1 MTSMLMAC
9 RPRVPRETR
18 FGNPDGSSG
27 LAYADT
33 TAVMNPSMG
42 NPGSRMILF
51 VATLNSTIPTPTG
64 DWTKVYEST
73 GIGNVGQNIAGS
85 PTNGVKMAVF
95 TKLMG
100 NRYEETR
107 VPASTTQ
114 TTTRMF
120 GVYDCDIES
129 IVGVEGLYGNGQFPA
144 VTTQGPNRRVFQV
157 MMTAGVTP
165 RTANGQVGLFDY
177 GHLDQATGTSNGPVY
192 YAQGIAG
199 AAGAVTP
206 ATFTL
211 RDSANISATG
221 NLSMVTIVLKPA
233 THSGQEVTAVL
244 WQAATSTWTVP
255 ANVYEIKQVV
265 TIGSG
270 GKGGNGN
277 GVGTIPSG
285 GGAGGKATRT
295 QSIAVTPGQVIAYR
309 VPAGSS
315 QLSCYFGPSGSPYC
329 SANSGT
335 NAVVGTKG
343 VGGAGTVGD
352 ILETGGD
359 GGMGT
364 NAPNS
369 NVGGSLV
376 GEGQG
381 GAAALWNGTTYS
393 NPVVGGTPGGGGG
406 GGRPGSTSYVGAAG
420 GKGEIRITYVLP

>member
-1 MTSMLMAC
+1 MLMAC

-18 FGNPDGSSG
+18 FGNPDGSSFG
-27 LAYADT
+27 LSFT
-33 TAVMNPSMG
+33 TTITMNPSMG

-51 VATLNSTIPTPTG
+51 VTTQNSTIPTPTG
-64 DWTKVYEST
+64 DWTKIYESP
-73 GIGNVGQNIAGS
+73 GIGTAGQSGA
-85 PTNGVKMAVF
+85 VKLGVF
-95 TKLMG
+95 TKIMG

-107 VPASTTQ
+107 LPASTTP
-114 TTTRMF
+114 TSAAMYGF
-120 GVYDCDIES
+120 FDSDVEV
-129 IVGVEGLYGNGQFPA
+129 IVGEEGLYGNGSYPS
-144 VTTQGPNRRVFQV
+144 VTTLGPNRRIFQFMATTTV
-157 MMTAGVTP
+157 SP
-165 RTANGQVGLFDY
+165 RTATGQVGLFNY
-177 GHLDQATGTSNGPVY
+177 GHLDQSSIYYTGPIYSATGFAGP
-192 YAQGIAG
+192 AG
-199 AAGAVTP
+199 LVSP
-206 ATFTL
+206 STFTL
-211 RDSANISATG
+211 RDGNNVAATG
-221 NLSMVTIVLKPA
+221 NLSMVTIALKPA
-233 THSGQEVTAVL
+233 VHSGQEVTAVL

-315 QLSCYFGPSGSPYC
+315 QTSCYFGPAGSPYC